1 MSNEAGQGTIT
12 MAAGAANTDHPC
24 EQGCVQSIGVFL
36 DTIVICTLTGFVI
49 VMAHLWT
56 GDGAEAWMELDRL
69 PKFLTSASS
78 LTPGT
83 GIFDNIV
90 IFLITICFCLFAF
103 TCVIGFFSFS
113 EIAASRITSKR
124 SFINGVRILGI
135 FITLFG
141 IFCSIAGLDLGNMW
155 AISDLGNILIVFANI
170 PLLYLG
176 CKYVFKATDHY
187 RKNDGTPFTSET
199 ADVTCEYWDERAG
212 IK

>member
-1 MSNEAGQGTIT
+1 M
-12 MAAGAANTDHPC
+12 
-24 EQGCVQSIGVFL
+24 QSIGVFL

-56 GDGAEAWMELDRL
+56 GDGAETWMELDRL